1 MQRLPNFFI
10 NRLRHTVQAI
20 LSFPAPPYQTGEP
33 TEILSQGLGHFLHP
47 DLNFVPGPGTK
58 FSINRRY
65 AQLSILGEIR
75 FLRYSLAPCSL
86 PLKLSLR
93 NKKQPFLIVFEGK
106 FRLSYTKNRNPTL
119 SSNADVQRAHR
130 GQCRK
135 CRIKHKIIFSASS
148 GQTLRRHYST
158 KKKRISLFFSH
169 SLPIIPKYLV
179 LLHLI
184 IGK

>member
-1 MQRLPNFFI
+1 MQRLPIFFI

-20 LSFPAPPYQTGEP
+20 LSFPAPPYHTGEP

-58 FSINRRY
+58 LSINRRY
-65 AQLSILGEIR
+65 AQL
-75 FLRYSLAPCSL
+75 APL
-86 PLKLSLR
+86 NLSLR
-93 NKKQPFLIVFEGK
+93 KLSQLKKQPFLIVFEGK